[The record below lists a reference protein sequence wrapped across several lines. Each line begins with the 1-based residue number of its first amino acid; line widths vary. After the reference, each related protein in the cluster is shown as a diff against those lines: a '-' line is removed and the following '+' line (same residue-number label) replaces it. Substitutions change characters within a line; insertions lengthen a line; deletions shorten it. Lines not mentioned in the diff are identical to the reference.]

1 MKGLNIMSAKKR
13 YPECEKMAAVKNEF
27 QAIGSFLDWL
37 EGEDLF
43 ICNLEKEEYRPI
55 HTAIEKL
62 LAEYFEIDLDKVEKE
77 RCRMLNELRKKK

>member
-1 MKGLNIMSAKKR
+1 MSTKKR
-13 YPECEKMAAVKNEF
+13 YPECKKMAAVKNES

-55 HTAIEKL
+55 HTTIEKL
-62 LAEYFEIDLDKVEKE
+62 LAEYFEIDLDKVEEE
-77 RCRMLNELRKKK
+77 RRQILDELRSHNAAKNG